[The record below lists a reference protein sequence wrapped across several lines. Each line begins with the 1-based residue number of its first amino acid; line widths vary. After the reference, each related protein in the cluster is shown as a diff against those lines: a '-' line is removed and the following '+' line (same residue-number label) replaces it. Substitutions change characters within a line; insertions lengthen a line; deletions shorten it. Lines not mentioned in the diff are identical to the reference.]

1 MLVGVYKVQS
11 LCPRSYTAGKNI
23 SSEVNICILQELV
36 SIYWSNLVYTALHI
50 QSTCLSLPPNLLICL
65 PTNLSVYLSACL
77 TCIPISSLPFFL
89 FAYLPVCLSIF
100 PPVYLSAC
108 PSINISACLSVC
120 LFTCRLSIYIS
131 ACLSVCLFTCCL
143 SIYISACLYVCL
155 LPCLFLCLSA
165 YPLVPDLAD
174 PVTGVNECC
183 RWLYG
188 RQNQGMIYHKPSI
201 AYNTFLLLKDFAIL
215 VLTNISRNMGFDH

>member
-1 MLVGVYKVQS
+1 M
-11 LCPRSYTAGKNI
+11 
-23 SSEVNICILQELV
+23 
-36 SIYWSNLVYTALHI
+36 YTALHI

-89 FAYLPVCLSIF
+89 FAYLPVCL
-100 PPVYLSAC
+100 
-108 PSINISACLSVC
+108 
-120 LFTCRLSIYIS
+120 FTCRLSIYIS

-155 LPCLFLCLSA
+155 LPCLILCLSA